1 MTRRTPAALSAVATL
16 MLAVL
21 VPTAA
26 HAADA
31 IATDRPDFVES
42 SDVVGKGRVQIE
54 TGVSFE
60 RNKTADERTRARST
74 PTLIRVGVSDTLE
87 LRAESETFVRS
98 SITDRASGA
107 VQRDS
112 GTADVSL
119 GLKWHMLDG
128 NEAAG
133 QPAVAWLL
141 HADVDSGS
149 PAFRGK
155 GVRPSLRGVAEW
167 ELPGDAALGVMGG
180 AVLDRQPEGK
190 RFTSGILAV
199 TVSKGWTPEFRT
211 FLEVAGRQFASKAN
225 GGNVLT
231 LDAGVTYLLSDDL
244 QIDAAVARGLNKNTA
259 DLQFGLGVSVRF

>member
-1 MTRRTPAALSAVATL
+1 MTRCPPAALAAAALALAALAHATAL
-16 MLAVL
+16 
-21 VPTAA
+21 
-26 HAADA
+26 AADA

-74 PTLIRVGVSDTLE
+74 PTLVRVGVSDTLE
-87 LRAESETFVRS
+87 LRAESEVFVRS
-98 SITDRASGA
+98 TAADRATGA

-119 GLKWHMLDG
+119 GVKWHMLDG
-128 NEAAG
+128 DEAAG
-133 QPAVAWLL
+133 KPAVAWLL
-141 HADVDSGS
+141 HADIDSGTR
-149 PAFRGK
+149 ALRGT

-167 ELPGDAALGVMGG
+167 ELPGDAALGVMAG
-180 AVLDRQPEGK
+180 AMWDRQPEGK

-199 TVSKGWTPEFRT
+199 TVSKGWTSEFRT
-211 FLEVAGRQFASKAN
+211 FVEVAGRQTTSKTN

-231 LDAGVTYLLSDDL
+231 LDAGITYLLSGDL
-244 QIDAAVARGLNKNTA
+244 QIDAAVARGLNRNTP
-259 DLQFGLGVSVRF
+259 DLQFGFGVSMRF